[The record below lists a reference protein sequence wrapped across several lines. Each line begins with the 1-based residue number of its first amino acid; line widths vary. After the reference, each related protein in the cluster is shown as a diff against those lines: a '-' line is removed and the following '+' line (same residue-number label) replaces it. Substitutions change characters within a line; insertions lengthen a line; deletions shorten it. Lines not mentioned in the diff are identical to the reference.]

1 MARRHR
7 RSSTAPGVSLFSF
20 MNIMAA
26 TIGVQALMMVIS
38 ALQIRPGVQAIQ
50 LLPAEGAGQGREA
63 NYILANGG
71 GGLELIGPKQRRTVT
86 RDDDAVE
93 AFLDRIADRNAEQ
106 YLVIGVRPEGYVD
119 FEAIRS
125 KAELRKIMVGYEP
138 LEPDLKVI
146 VPEVTGGLTP

>member
-1 MARRHR
+1 MARRNR

-63 NYILANGG
+63 NYILVNGG
-71 GGLELIGPKQRRTVT
+71 GELELIGPKQRRTVRT
-86 RDDDAVE
+86 GDDAVE

-125 KAELRKIMVGYEP
+125 NAELRKIMLGYEP
-138 LEPDLKVI
+138 LEPDLKVL
-146 VPEVTGGLTP
+146 VPDTNGGMN

>member
-1 MARRHR
+1 
-7 RSSTAPGVSLFSF
+7 

-63 NYILANGG
+63 NYILVNGEG
-71 GGLELIGPKQRRTVT
+71 ELELIGSKQRRIV
-86 RDDDAVE
+86 RIGDDAVE

-106 YLVIGVRPEGYVD
+106 YLVIGVRPEGFVD
-119 FEAIRS
+119 FEEIRS

-138 LEPDLKVI
+138 LEPDLKVL
-146 VPEVTGGLTP
+146 VPDTNGGMN

>member
-1 MARRHR
+1 
-7 RSSTAPGVSLFSF
+7 

-63 NYILANGG
+63 NYILVNGG
-71 GGLELIGPKQRRTVT
+71 GELELIGPEQRRTVRT
-86 RDDDAVE
+86 GDDAVE
-93 AFLDRIADRNAEQ
+93 AFLDRIASRNSEQ

-138 LEPDLKVI
+138 LEPDLKVL
-146 VPEVTGGLTP
+146 VPDTNGGMN

>member
-7 RSSTAPGVSLFSF
+7 RSSSAPSVSLFSF

-26 TIGVQALMMVIS
+26 TIGVQTLMIVIS

-50 LLPAEGAGQGREA
+50 LLPAQGAGEGREA
-63 NYILANGG
+63 NYILANGSG
-71 GGLELIGPKQRRTVT
+71 ELELIGPDQRLTVPSS
-86 RDDDAVE
+86 DDAVE
-93 AFLDRIADRNAEQ
+93 AFLDRIAARNSEQ
-106 YLVIGVRPEGYVD
+106 YLVIGVRPEGFVD

-138 LEPDLKVI
+138 LEPDLKVVI
-146 VPEVTGGLTP
+146 PDVNWRAN

>member
-63 NYILANGG
+63 NYILVNGG
-71 GGLELIGPKQRRTVT
+71 GELELIGPKQRRTVRT
-86 RDDDAVE
+86 GDDAVE

-138 LEPDLKVI
+138 LELDLKVI
-146 VPEVTGGLTP
+146 VTDANGGMS

>member
-1 MARRHR
+1 
-7 RSSTAPGVSLFSF
+7 

-63 NYILANGG
+63 NYILVNGG
-71 GGLELIGPKQRRTVT
+71 GELELIGPQQRRTVT
-86 RDDDAVE
+86 TGDDAVE
-93 AFLDRIADRNAEQ
+93 AFLDRIAARNAEQ
-106 YLVIGVRPEGYVD
+106 YLVIGVRPEGFVD
-119 FEAIRS
+119 FESIRS

-138 LEPDLKVI
+138 LEPDLKVL
-146 VPEVTGGLTP
+146 VPDVNGGMN

>member
-63 NYILANGG
+63 NYILVNGG
-71 GGLELIGPKQRRTVT
+71 GELELIGPEQRRTVRT
-86 RDDDAVE
+86 GDDAVE
-93 AFLDRIADRNAEQ
+93 AFLDRIASRNSEQ

-138 LEPDLKVI
+138 LEPDLKVL
-146 VPEVTGGLTP
+146 VPDTNGGMN

>member
-7 RSSTAPGVSLFSF
+7 RSSTSPGVSLFSF

-63 NYILANGG
+63 NYILVNGEG
-71 GGLELIGPKQRRTVT
+71 ELELIGPKQRRTVRT
-86 RDDDAVE
+86 GDDAVE
-93 AFLDRIADRNAEQ
+93 AFLDRIASRNSEQ
-106 YLVIGVRPEGYVD
+106 YLVIGVRPEGFVD

-138 LEPDLKVI
+138 LEPDLEVI
-146 VPEVTGGLTP
+146 VPDANGGMN

>member
-63 NYILANGG
+63 NSILVNGEVE
-71 GGLELIGPKQRRTVT
+71 LELIGPKQRRTVRT
-86 RDDDAVE
+86 GDDAVE
-93 AFLDRIADRNAEQ
+93 AFLDRIASRNSEQ

-138 LEPDLKVI
+138 LEPDLKVL
-146 VPEVTGGLTP
+146 VPDTNGGMN

>member
-1 MARRHR
+1 
-7 RSSTAPGVSLFSF
+7 

-63 NYILANGG
+63 NYILVNGG
-71 GGLELIGPKQRRTVT
+71 GELELIGPKQRRTVRT
-86 RDDDAVE
+86 GDDAVE

-138 LEPDLKVI
+138 LEPDLKVL
-146 VPEVTGGLTP
+146 VPDTNGGMN

>member
-1 MARRHR
+1 
-7 RSSTAPGVSLFSF
+7 

-63 NYILANGG
+63 NYILVNGEG
-71 GGLELIGPKQRRTVT
+71 ELELIGPKQRRTVQT
-86 RDDDAVE
+86 GDDAVD
-93 AFLDRIADRNAEQ
+93 AFLDRIASRNSEQ

-138 LEPDLKVI
+138 LEPDLKVL
-146 VPEVTGGLTP
+146 VPDTNGGMN

>member
-63 NYILANGG
+63 NYILVNGG
-71 GGLELIGPKQRRTVT
+71 GELELIGPKQRRTVRT
-86 RDDDAVE
+86 GDDAVE
-93 AFLDRIADRNAEQ
+93 AFLDRIASRNSEQ

-138 LEPDLKVI
+138 LEPDLKVL
-146 VPEVTGGLTP
+146 VPDTNGGMN

>member
-63 NYILANGG
+63 NYILVNGG
-71 GGLELIGPKQRRTVT
+71 GELELIGPEQRRTVRT
-86 RDDDAVE
+86 GDDAVE
-93 AFLDRIADRNAEQ
+93 AFLDGIASRNSEQ

-138 LEPDLKVI
+138 LEPDLKVL
-146 VPEVTGGLTP
+146 VPDTNGGMN

>member
-63 NYILANGG
+63 NYILVNGEG
-71 GGLELIGPKQRRTVT
+71 ELELIGPKQRRTVRT
-86 RDDDAVE
+86 SDDAVE
-93 AFLDRIADRNAEQ
+93 AFLDRIASRNSEQ

-138 LEPDLKVI
+138 LEPDLKVL
-146 VPEVTGGLTP
+146 VPDTNGGMN

>member
-63 NYILANGG
+63 NYILVNGG
-71 GGLELIGPKQRRTVT
+71 GELELIGPEQRRTVRT
-86 RDDDAVE
+86 GDDAVE
-93 AFLDRIADRNAEQ
+93 AFSDRIASRNSEQ

-138 LEPDLKVI
+138 LEPDLKVL
-146 VPEVTGGLTP
+146 VPDTNGGMN